1 MASVAP
7 EGLPEKKKWKLCSET
22 MQVKVIV
29 VVMTVVMA
37 AFEVGD
43 RMLVVDF
50 VASFFTVVSL
60 DLFESGAQHSPQAG
74 VGGAILGV
82 LLAVSCVAAV
92 VWGSR
97 KIEAM
102 EAYAVKFDDA
112 SAKILGES
120 VAIGPPSLKAP
131 DLRQASDDID
141 ELMGAAAAVFPAFE
155 SDVLQRLVADGSRYE
170 CNLKSQERV
179 REKVKLEYDGDAAL
193 VKDLCRGLIVA
204 ETLPALEASCAALQK
219 LADAGVVE
227 ILQVKNRLRD
237 PPEGDGPTA
246 SGYRDL
252 NVNICFQ
259 KHICE
264 VQIIH
269 GELLKLK
276 ADQTPVYNL
285 VRSLGLVGPL
295 PEATTE
301 TRRRPPKR
309 TQAALAV
316 LRIFMAKHA
325 AYVGWN
331 YVVQGYG
338 ADVGLVAPGQVKIRM
353 MKAPA
358 LVYAAAMAPPYLFCA
373 FLLIRDLLAQFDS
386 TCARF
391 GAVAAI
397 WFLQVILGAGETLY
411 MGFHNLEHGT
421 LGALGYA
428 ALYFINWLFIVPCLA
443 AAAAISLRRGRK
455 KLRRASRVALLYERY
470 LGLRGLYYRWKIL
483 GLQYLTVLLQAV
495 TKLPDVG
502 ALVWTQSHFQHSA
515 LVDFGGAPSAPAY
528 WFFFV
533 MLTINSLYPGALYY
547 YAARSS
553 SRDADT
559 VAALCDVTLDLSYS
573 FGWIFVTK
581 QFMRLCRWTPV
592 AFLDSLGLFTPVVHL
607 VFTCRA
613 VEAAAAADE
622 KSPATARRPSKKAC
636 ATHSFLSVA
645 TLAVIMVVSCRDR
658 YPFKAQNRCSP
669 CECEGSV
676 LTSCKLAN
684 VARTWTLDLSDK
696 DITEV
701 RPAAL
706 QDVKLTLYNLWLSDN
721 KGLTALAPDVFQ
733 DLEVLMTLSLMRT
746 GITELPNLAD
756 LKFFENLFL
765 DGMNIS
771 SIPGDTFAGSRLR
784 FVHATNMPNFALEA
798 ATFARTRQLTAV
810 WIGGSNTDCVALPHE
825 AACIDQRCRFV
836 SELNAESFL
845 YRIYGKGPCL
855 SEYDGAPGCGAMP
868 CFPQSCLTP
877 S

>member
-7 EGLPEKKKWKLCSET
+7 ESGELAPETKRPWKLCSET

-60 DLFESGAQHSPQAG
+60 DLFEQAG

-112 SAKILGES
+112 SAKILKDT
-120 VAIGPPSLKAP
+120 VNIGPPSLKAP

-141 ELMGAAAAVFPAFE
+141 ELMGAAAVVFPAFKTE
-155 SDVLQRLVADGSRYE
+155 VLQRLVADGSRYE
-170 CNLKSQERV
+170 CNLKTRERV
-179 REKVKLEYDGDAAL
+179 REKVKLEYNGDAAKI
-193 VKDLCRGLIVA
+193 KDLCRGLVVA

-252 NVNICFQ
+252 NVNIRFQ

-264 VQIIH
+264 VQISH
-269 GELLKLK
+269 SELLKLK

-309 TQAALAV
+309 TRAALIV
-316 LRIFMAKHA
+316 LRIFMARHA

-338 ADVGLVAPGQVKIRM
+338 ADMGLVAPGQVKIRLM
-353 MKAPA
+353 TAPA

-397 WFLQVILGAGETLY
+397 WFLQVILGAGETLF
-411 MGFHNLEHGT
+411 MGFANLEHGT

-428 ALYFINWLFIVPCLA
+428 ALYFFNWLFVVPCLA
-443 AAAAISLRRGRK
+443 AAAAVSLRRGRRK
-455 KLRRASRVALLYERY
+455 THVSRVALLYEKY

-483 GLQYLTVLLQAV
+483 GLQYLTILLQAV

-502 ALVWTQSHFQHSA
+502 ALVWTQSHFQYSP
-515 LVDFGGAPSAPAY
+515 LVDLGGAPSAPAY
-528 WFFFV
+528 WFFFI
-533 MLTINSLYPGALYY
+533 MLAINSLYPGALYY

-553 SRDADT
+553 SRSTDT

-581 QFMRLCRWTPV
+581 QFVRFCRWTPTS
-592 AFLDSLGLFTPVVHL
+592 FLDSLGLFTPVVHL
-607 VFTCRA
+607 LFTCRA
-613 VEAAAAADE
+613 VEAAAADE
-622 KSPATARRPSKKAC
+622 RRPATARHPSKKAC
-636 ATHSFLSVA
+636 ATHSLLSVA

-696 DITEV
+696 GITEV
-701 RPAAL
+701 RPEAMR
-706 QDVKLTLYNLWLSDN
+706 DVRSTLYNLWLSDN
-721 KGLTALAPDVFQ
+721 EGLMALPPYLCE
-733 DLEVLMTLSLMRT
+733 DLDVLMTLSLMRT
-746 GITELPNLAD
+746 GITELPNLAN
-756 LKFFENLFL
+756 LKYFENLFL

-784 FVHATNMPNFALEA
+784 FVHATNMPNFQLDA

-845 YRIYGKGPCL
+845 NRIFKKGPCL

>member
-60 DLFESGAQHSPQAG
+60 DLFERVGE
-74 VGGAILGV
+74 GGAILGV

>member
-50 VASFFTVVSL
+50 VASFFAVVSL
-60 DLFESGAQHSPQAG
+60 DLFERVGG
-74 VGGAILGV
+74 GGAILGV
-82 LLAVSCVAAV
+82 LLAVACVGAV

-141 ELMGAAAAVFPAFE
+141 ELMGVAAATFPAFE

-170 CNLKSQERV
+170 CNLKTRERV
-179 REKVKLEYDGDAAL
+179 REKVKIEYGGDAAL

-204 ETLPALEASCAALQK
+204 ETLPALEVSCAALQE

-252 NVNICFQ
+252 NVNIRFQ

-309 TQAALAV
+309 TNAALAV

-331 YVVQGYG
+331 YVTQGYG
-338 ADVGLVAPGQVKIRM
+338 RDIGLVAPGQVKLRM
-353 MKAPA
+353 MKAPG
-358 LVYAAAMAPPYLFCA
+358 LVYAAAMAPPYLFCS

-386 TCARF
+386 TCGRF

-397 WFLQVILGAGETLY
+397 WFLQFIYGAGETMY
-411 MGFHNLEHGT
+411 MGFHNLEHGS
-421 LGALGYA
+421 LAAFGYG
-428 ALYFINWLFIVPCLA
+428 ALYFFNWLFVVPCLA
-443 AAAAISLRRGRK
+443 AAAAVSLRRGRRK
-455 KLRRASRVALLYERY
+455 THVSRVALLYEKY

-483 GLQYLTVLLQAV
+483 GLQYATVILQAV
-495 TKLPDVG
+495 TKLPDMG
-502 ALVWTQSHFQHSA
+502 ALVWTQSHFQHNPIID
-515 LVDFGGAPSAPAY
+515 LDGAPSAPAY
-528 WFFFV
+528 WFFFI
-533 MLTINSLYPGALYY
+533 MLTINALYPGALYY

-553 SRDADT
+553 SRSADT
-559 VAALCDVTLDLSYS
+559 IAALCDVTLDLSYS

-622 KSPATARRPSKKAC
+622 KSPTTARQPSKKAC
-636 ATHSFLSVA
+636 ATHSLLSVA
-645 TLAVIMVVSCRDR
+645 TLAVIMVATCRDR

-696 DITEV
+696 GITEV
-701 RPAAL
+701 RPEAMR
-706 QDVKLTLYNLWLSDN
+706 DVRSTLYNLWLSDN
-721 KGLTALAPDVFQ
+721 EGLMALPPYLLE
-733 DLEVLMTLSLMRT
+733 DLDVLMTLSLMRT

-784 FVHATNMPNFALEA
+784 FVHATNMPNFQLDA
-798 ATFARTRQLTAV
+798 ATFARTRQLEAV
-810 WIGGSNTDCVALPHE
+810 WIGGSNTNCVALPHE